1 MPNRSDLLRPLTGRF
16 WRAGFIA
23 HEADLL
29 TPARAPEGRW
39 HHGGQQALYL
49 SGSPEG
55 CQVALKVYLRQDDG
69 PRGIY
74 PLDVSARR
82 IADLRCPEARTSL
95 GTSLDKIHA
104 FWADLLDAGQHSPT
118 WTLADR
124 LRDMGADGLLTPSR
138 SRPDLTHLTL
148 FSWNEMHKAQVQRAG
163 TPLPWPDPEG
173 APPSKTGHHKSG

>member
-1 MPNRSDLLRPLTGRF
+1 MRPLVGRF

-39 HHGGQQALYL
+39 HHGGQRALYL

-55 CQVALKVYLRQDDG
+55 CQVALKVYLREDDG
-69 PRGIY
+69 PRAIY
-74 PLDVSARR
+74 PLEVRATRVV
-82 IADLRCPEARTSL
+82 DLRRADVRADL
-95 GTSLDKIHA
+95 GTSLDQMHA
-104 FWADLLDAGQHSPT
+104 FWADLQAQGEPSPT
-118 WTLADR
+118 WTLGDR

-148 FSWNEMHKAQVQRAG
+148 FSWTHPGHAQVRREGA
-163 TPLPWPDPEG
+163 PLPWPN
-173 APPSKTGHHKSG
+173 